1 MNTRLNVLATTTA
14 ALLLSLAST
23 GTSFAQQERAPTMP
37 DPELDRASCAE
48 VDWHSDMLREYP
60 WVSDACHEAVI
71 IDGQKWARFEA
82 EFQRVDQDGNV
93 TADFKNDQG
102 RSLGSVNLEPGPGQ
116 QVMLDGRPTRF
127 TDLRRGQGLN
137 FYVPEGEFSFATEP
151 GAASDEQIRVAQQR
165 DDQRRDDQRLAE
177 QRDDQRRDDRDDRD
191 DRQLG
196 QADQRTDDRQ
206 DRLPATAGPLPMIA
220 LGGLLSLL
228 GGFALTMRR
237 RFTKTNA

>member
-23 GTSFAQQERAPTMP
+23 GSSFAQQERQLSMP

-60 WVSDACHEAVI
+60 WVSDACHEAVV
-71 IDGQKWARFEA
+71 IDGKKWARFEA

-93 TADFKNDQG
+93 TADFKNDRG
-102 RSLGSVNLEPGPGQ
+102 RSLGSVSLKPGPGQ

-127 TDLRRGQGLN
+127 ADLRRGQGLN

-151 GAASDEQIRVAQQR
+151 GADARDQIQVAQQR
-165 DDQRRDDQRLAE
+165 DRDDQRLADQRRDDQRQDERSQRELA
-177 QRDDQRRDDRDDRD
+177 
-191 DRQLG
+191 
-196 QADQRTDDRQ
+196 QADQRTADRQ